1 MRTPI
6 EEFIEF
12 VEKFAKFQFTDHEKQ
27 FFRMKEKI
35 DQQLAYNA
43 GFSKAKELYFV
54 DRTASK
60 RTNEIR
66 KNTNRT
72 N

>member
-1 MRTPI
+1 
-6 EEFIEF
+6 
-12 VEKFAKFQFTDHEKQ
+12 
-27 FFRMKEKI
+27 MKEKI